1 MALSLHIANKLAS
14 PHVCVRDNDRFGP
27 VAYTRAMPK
36 APRKVGSRTRPVIE
50 VGWYLRE
57 WMESLHV
64 SQADMV
70 RKADWSKTL
79 VSHLYNRQKDFT
91 PKLVREGA
99 TALGIRP
106 YELFLPP
113 EEANHIR
120 RLRFAV
126 EEEHR
131 LRLIASA
138 DTPEDP
144 PAPDAFDVAEP
155 VAIARVADRSTS
167 FRGQGDPLPAPAGRT
182 PRRRR

>member
-1 MALSLHIANKLAS
+1 M
-14 PHVCVRDNDRFGP
+14 V
-27 VAYTRAMPK
+27 K

-50 VGWYLRE
+50 VGWFLRE
-57 WMESLHV
+57 WMDSLKV
-64 SQADMV
+64 AQADMV

-99 TALGIRP
+99 IALGVRP
-106 YELFLPP
+106 FELFLPP

-120 RLRFAV
+120 RLRWAV

-138 DTPEDP
+138 EPPDDPAP
-144 PAPDAFDVAEP
+144 PADFGNIEP
-155 VAIARVADRSTS
+155 EPFFRVADRTGS
-167 FRGQGDPLPAPAGRT
+167 FRGAGDPLPVPAGRA